1 MVEIRLVGFRMEDME
16 ELQQIVAEGLDAQG
30 LGATGFV
37 VFLNCLTWRCLDRE
51 PYPHVVVCSDEQDQL
66 DIAARHMN
74 ISLGVMVRKQ
84 LCQEMLVP
92 LPTDNWINRG
102 R

>member
-16 ELQQIVAEGLDAQG
+16 ELQQIVADGLDAQG

-74 ISLGVMVRKQ
+74 ISLSSNFFKKQ
-84 LCQEMLVP
+84 LRLSSVDP
-92 LPTDNWINRG
+92 SVRT
-102 R
+102 